1 MNKENVNQKFA
12 IYITTAGQ
20 SGGIFAPKMTSYLHF
35 LSQPTKESKFNQS
48 APKESI
54 SVLQYPQQRRSH
66 SSQIILS
73 EISN

>member
-35 LSQPTKESKFNQS
+35 LSQPTKESKFNQTPS
-48 APKESI
+48 FNPLLKN
-54 SVLQYPQQRRSH
+54 QYQYFNIPNNEDLIQAK
-66 SSQIILS
+66 
-73 EISN
+73 